1 MKKELLKVLSHEML
15 TRSETRNIL
24 IGIANREYPDTQ
36 VAALLATLALR
47 GTTVDELLG
56 FRDGMMETGN
66 RVTLNNLRFID
77 IVGTGGDCKNTFNI
91 STASCFVVAGAG
103 YKVAKHGNYSATS
116 VSGASNVMENHGITF
131 TADNELLQRSID
143 QSGVAYLHA
152 RLFANA
158 MKSVAGVRSQL
169 AFPTVFNLL
178 GPICNPATP
187 PCQMLGVATLDQM
200 RLYSQV
206 YRKLQVDYVIVNSI
220 DGYDEISLTGEFKV
234 ATGKYERIFKP
245 EDIGFKR
252 VKASDIQG
260 GDTPMQ
266 AKELFDAVLENTAPR
281 ACLDVVVANAAFA
294 IQALEHFQKPIGEC
308 VDIARASLMEGKA
321 LKALQTFVTINT
333 PHQACSGQ

>member
-15 TRSETRNIL
+15 TRSEIRNIL
-24 IGIANREYPDTQ
+24 IGIANRQYPDTQ
-36 VAALLATLALR
+36 VAALLAALALR

-66 RVTLNNLRFID
+66 HVTLNNPRFID

-116 VSGASNVMENHGITF
+116 VSGASNVIENHGITF
-131 TADNELLQRSID
+131 TADNEVLQRSID

-200 RLYSQV
+200 RLYSQL
-206 YRKLQVDYVIVNSI
+206 YHRLHVDYVIVNSI

-234 ATGKYERIFKP
+234 TTNKYERIFKP

-252 VKASDIQG
+252 VNPNDIHG
-260 GDTPMQ
+260 GDTAMQ
-266 AKELFDAVLENTAPR
+266 AKALFDAVLESTAPQG
-281 ACLDVVVANAAFA
+281 CLDVVVANAAFA
-294 IQALEHFQKPIGEC
+294 IQALEHFQKPLPEC
-308 VDIARASLMEGKA
+308 VDTARVSLTEGRA
-321 LKALQTFVTINT
+321 LEAFRTFAALNAAT
-333 PHQACSGQ
+333 PKHGRP

>member
-1 MKKELLKVLSHEML
+1 MKKELLKVLSHEMI

-152 RLFANA
+152 RLLANWPSPLCSTCWA
-158 MKSVAGVRSQL
+158 PSAIRPHL
-169 AFPTVFNLL
+169 
-178 GPICNPATP
+178 PARCWAWPRWTR
-187 PCQMLGVATLDQM
+187 CACTA
-200 RLYSQV
+200 
-206 YRKLQVDYVIVNSI
+206 KCTANS
-220 DGYDEISLTGEFKV
+220 K
-234 ATGKYERIFKP
+234 
-245 EDIGFKR
+245 
-252 VKASDIQG
+252 
-260 GDTPMQ
+260 
-266 AKELFDAVLENTAPR
+266 
-281 ACLDVVVANAAFA
+281 
-294 IQALEHFQKPIGEC
+294 
-308 VDIARASLMEGKA
+308 
-321 LKALQTFVTINT
+321 
-333 PHQACSGQ
+333 

>member
-1 MKKELLKVLSHEML
+1 MKKELLKVLSHEMI

-66 RVTLNNLRFID
+66 RVTLNNPRYID

-158 MKSVAGVRSQL
+158 EAVL
-169 AFPTVFNLL
+169 A
-178 GPICNPATP
+178 
-187 PCQMLGVATLDQM
+187 DQFIAM
-200 RLYSQV
+200 PLFYTESYFAMAKDVTGIQA
-206 YRKLQVDYVIVNSI
+206 SA
-220 DGYDEISLTGEFKV
+220 DGT
-234 ATGKYERIFKP
+234 
-245 EDIGFKR
+245 
-252 VKASDIQG
+252 
-260 GDTPMQ
+260 
-266 AKELFDAVLENTAPR
+266 ELFFATAR
-281 ACLDVVVANAAFA
+281 
-294 IQALEHFQKPIGEC
+294 
-308 VDIARASLMEGKA
+308 R
-321 LKALQTFVTINT
+321 IN
-333 PHQACSGQ
+333 